1 VPAVEFFRIPMVH
14 SWQISAVKDKGICPL
29 VGVRKPVEPPPV
41 YLSLMATV
49 DARKL
54 AAAEAAATLVED
66 GMTVGLGSGSTASLA
81 VAAVGRRV
89 AQGLRIVAIPTS
101 EATAAQARKLG
112 IPLTTLDD
120 RRHIDL
126 TIDGADEVE
135 RGSLD
140 LVKGLGG
147 ALLREKIV
155 ASATARLVIVAD
167 ESKLVDHLGAGGL
180 PIPVEVVPFGWQT
193 TARRLS
199 ALGAEW
205 TQRLASDGQPF
216 VTDGGHLILD
226 CRFQRLN
233 SARELQ
239 QRLDEM
245 VGVVEHGLFLGM
257 ASEVIVGRSTGEVL
271 NLRPA

>member
-1 VPAVEFFRIPMVH
+1 M
-14 SWQISAVKDKGICPL
+14 PL
-29 VGVRKPVEPPPV
+29 EGRRPPPV

-54 AAAEAAATLVED
+54 AAAEAAAALVED
-66 GMTVGLGSGSTASLA
+66 GMIVGLGSGSTASLA

-89 AQGLRIVAIPTS
+89 AQGLHIVAIPTS
-101 EATAAQARKLG
+101 EKTAEQARGLG
-112 IPLTTLDD
+112 IPLTALDGGGP
-120 RRHIDL
+120 IDL

-155 ASATARLVIVAD
+155 ASATTRLVIVAD
-167 ESKLVDHLGAGGL
+167 ESKLVDRIGAGGL

-199 ALGAEW
+199 GLGARW
-205 TQRLASDGQPF
+205 TQRLTAEGQPF

-226 CRFQRLN
+226 CRFESLP
-233 SARELQ
+233 SAGELG
-239 QRLDEM
+239 QRLDAM

-257 ASEVIVGRSTGEVL
+257 TSEAMVGRGTGEVL
-271 NLRPA
+271 RLTARNGRPPS